1 MFIGNFIICCR
12 WVSKF
17 FNYNKNIIIS
27 PKSFDDLKIWLKN
40 IKNNANSDLKV
51 FLLGNKNDLIEER
64 IINTEE
70 GNDIKKEFNINLYK
84 ETAVKNEK
92 NAENVFLEATYLL
105 LNDNNKDVNDKNSK
119 QKDCCIL

>member
-1 MFIGNFIICCR
+1 M
-12 WVSKF
+12 
-17 FNYNKNIIIS
+17 
-27 PKSFDDLKIWLKN
+27 
-40 IKNNANSDLKV
+40 
-51 FLLGNKNDLIEER
+51 GNKNDLIEER

-70 GNDIKKEFNINLYK
+70 GNDVKKEFNINLYK

-92 NAENVFLEATYLL
+92 NAENVFLEATHLL